1 MYVLLTEMLLVFAS
15 ASGVEYTKIFIP
27 LSFFED
33 TLICFIMLQ
42 LVFFELDKS
51 NVNND
56 MLEEMLD
63 MLEV

>member
-1 MYVLLTEMLLVFAS
+1 
-15 ASGVEYTKIFIP
+15 
-27 LSFFED
+27 
-33 TLICFIMLQ
+33 MLQ

-63 MLEV
+63 MLELDMLGGHFWPPFSLV